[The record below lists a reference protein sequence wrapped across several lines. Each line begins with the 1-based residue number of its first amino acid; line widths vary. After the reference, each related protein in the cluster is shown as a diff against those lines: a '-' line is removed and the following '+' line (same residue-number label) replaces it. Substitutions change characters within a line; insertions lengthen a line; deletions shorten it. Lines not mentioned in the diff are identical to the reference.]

1 MTHFLRIFTR
11 LLFLLPIFLLL
22 SCGGSSS
29 SLGESSPVS
38 LLGSNCTLTSSPFP
52 VTAAAISEAP
62 SQKDVFYTAIYEAA
76 NSAASEA
83 SKSSK
88 TPVLNP
94 LTVTPLQSLVG
105 DNRYYAAA
113 VNAYVWGLPAEQFW
127 EKQGYYYT
135 NSTPPIPVNSLYLA
149 NTINTGTSIVSPNT
163 SVLYA
168 NGFVDLSV
176 NPYLVTY
183 PQSSIY
189 NVLQIMDAYTNV
201 QGSVGTR
208 VNTCGS
214 VVLYYAN
221 ASYASAVRAA
231 YPNNSL
237 AIYTPQAWLLGRVA
251 VDSYA
256 VPTESGTPQTLYQQL
271 YGTASSALALWKS
284 QNVLKQYTL
293 SALTKYTNTNGG
305 SVKQSS
311 APSTETKA
319 SSATQFY
326 TNLAAAIGQNQLLV
340 NYAGVQNGILNLT
353 SNVANQSAM
362 FSNFSMMGLT
372 STGFDTSG
380 LTTAQKEKISTAYA
394 EAASAITLIANN
406 PTSDSATPPAT
417 YWAINNTLGQYNPT
431 YGGWITAAAVAQV
444 GLGANLAADGAYPQL
459 MRDSGGEL
467 LSGASGNS
475 YSLNFSS
482 TGIPPITTNNGFWS
496 VTIYDSK
503 NNLYS
508 STTNSYY
515 YTSQVGGVYGVYAL
529 GSIQLASASGIPTL
543 YFQNS
548 TPTNS
553 ARLPYW
559 IPVPAGDFT
568 VLMRLYNPV
577 AANTNGVSTILNPYN
592 GTSSA
597 SSPQWIPPPVVKN

>member
-515 YTSQVGGVYGVYAL
+515 YTSQVGGVYAL

-553 ARLPYW
+553 ARLPFW

>member
-1 MTHFLRIFTR
+1 LI
-11 LLFLLPIFLLL
+11 

-29 SLGESSPVS
+29 TASESS
-38 LLGSNCTLTSSPFP
+38 SNCTLTSSPFP
-52 VTAAAISEAP
+52 LTEASISDAP
-62 SQKDVFYTAIYEAA
+62 SQKEILYAAIYELAA
-76 NSAASEA
+76 KTAAD
-83 SKSSK
+83 SKP
-88 TPVLNP
+88 PVSNP

-113 VNAYVWGLPAEQFW
+113 VSAYVWGLPAEQFW
-127 EKQGYYYT
+127 EKQGYYFT
-135 NSTPPIPVNSLYLA
+135 SNTPSIPVNSLYLA
-149 NTINTGTSIVSPNT
+149 NTINTGTSIVYPNT

-201 QGSVGTR
+201 QGSVGSR

-221 ASYASAVRAA
+221 ASYAEAVRAA

-271 YGTASSALALWKS
+271 YGAASSALALWKS
-284 QNVLKQYTL
+284 QNVLKQYSL

-311 APSTETKA
+311 APSTDEYA

-326 TNLAAAIGQNQLLV
+326 TNLAAAVGQNQFLV
-340 NYAGVQNGILNLT
+340 NYAGVQNGVLNMT
-353 SNVANQSAM
+353 SNVVDQSAM
-362 FSNFSMMGLT
+362 FNNFSMMGLT
-372 STGFDTSG
+372 SGSFNTSG
-380 LTTAQKEKISTAYA
+380 LTTAQKDKISTAYA
-394 EAASAITLIANN
+394 DAYSAIKLIASASNNSIATN
-406 PTSDSATPPAT
+406 
-417 YWAINNTLGQYNPT
+417 YWTISNTLGQYSPK
-431 YGGWITAAAVAQV
+431 YLGWITAASVAQV

-459 MRDSGGEL
+459 MVDSGGQTL
-467 LSGASGNS
+467 TGASGNS

-515 YTSQVGGVYGVYAL
+515 YTSQVGGVYAL
-529 GSIQLASASGIPTL
+529 GSIQLANTGTIPTL

-559 IPVPAGDFT
+559 IPVPAGEFT

>member
-1 MTHFLRIFTR
+1 MHQGDFNMTYFLHVFAR
-11 LLFLLPIFLLL
+11 LLFLLPIFLLI

-29 SLGESSPVS
+29 SVS
-38 LLGSNCTLTSSPFP
+38 ETSGNCTLTSSPFP
-52 VTAAAISEAP
+52 VTEASISDAP
-62 SQKDVFYTAIYEAA
+62 SQKEILYAAIYELAA
-76 NSAASEA
+76 KTAADSNP
-83 SKSSK
+83 
-88 TPVLNP
+88 PVSNP

-113 VNAYVWGLPAEQFW
+113 VSAYVWGLPVEQFW
-127 EKQGYYYT
+127 EKQGYYFT
-135 NSTPPIPVNSLYLA
+135 NNNPPIPVNSLYLA

-201 QGSVGTR
+201 QGSVGSR

-231 YPNNSL
+231 YPNNSI

-256 VPTESGTPQTLYQQL
+256 VPTESGTPQTLYQML

-305 SVKQSS
+305 SVQQSS
-311 APSTETKA
+311 APSTDQYA
-319 SSATQFY
+319 SSSTQFY
-326 TNLAAAIGQNQLLV
+326 TNLAAAVGQNQFLV
-340 NYAGVQNGILNLT
+340 NYAGVQNGVLNMT
-353 SNVANQSAM
+353 SSVVDQSAM
-362 FSNFSMMGLT
+362 FSNFSMIGLT
-372 STGFDTSG
+372 SGSFDTSG
-380 LTTAQKEKISTAYA
+380 LTTAQKDKISAAYA
-394 EAASAITLIANN
+394 DAYAAINLIASASNN
-406 PTSDSATPPAT
+406 SASTN
-417 YWAINNTLGQYNPT
+417 YWTISNTLGQYSPK
-431 YGGWITAAAVAQV
+431 YLGWITAAAVAQV
-444 GLGANLAADGAYPQL
+444 GLGANLAADGAYPQV
-459 MRDSGGEL
+459 MKDSGGQIL
-467 LSGASGNS
+467 TGASGNS

-496 VTIYDSK
+496 VTIYDSN

-515 YTSQVGGVYGVYAL
+515 YTSQVGGVYAL
-529 GSIQLASASGIPTL
+529 GSIQLASAGGIPTL

-548 TPTNS
+548 VPTNS
-553 ARLPYW
+553 ERLPYW
-559 IPVPAGDFT
+559 IPVPADNFT

-592 GTSSA
+592 DISSA
-597 SSPQWIPPPVVKN
+597 SSPQWIPPAVVKN

>member
-1 MTHFLRIFTR
+1 MTHFLRVFAK
-11 LLFLLPIFLLL
+11 LLFLLPIFFLI

-29 SLGESSPVS
+29 TASESS
-38 LLGSNCTLTSSPFP
+38 GNCTLTSSPFP
-52 VTAAAISEAP
+52 LTEASISDAP
-62 SQKDVFYTAIYEAA
+62 SQKEILYAAIYELAA
-76 NSAASEA
+76 KTAAD
-83 SKSSK
+83 SKP
-88 TPVLNP
+88 PVSNP

-113 VNAYVWGLPAEQFW
+113 VSAYVWGLPAEQFW
-127 EKQGYYYT
+127 EKQGYYFT
-135 NSTPPIPVNSLYLA
+135 SNTPSIPVNSLYLA

-201 QGSVGTR
+201 QGSVGSR

-221 ASYASAVRAA
+221 ASYAEAVRAA

-284 QNVLKQYTL
+284 QNVLKQYSL

-311 APSTETKA
+311 APSTDEYA

-326 TNLAAAIGQNQLLV
+326 TNLAAAVGQNQFLV
-340 NYAGVQNGILNLT
+340 NYAGVQNGVLNMT
-353 SNVANQSAM
+353 SNVVDQSAM
-362 FSNFSMMGLT
+362 FNNFSMMGLT
-372 STGFDTSG
+372 SGSFNTSG
-380 LTTAQKEKISTAYA
+380 LTTAQKDKISTAYA
-394 EAASAITLIANN
+394 DAYSAIKLIASASNNSIATN
-406 PTSDSATPPAT
+406 
-417 YWAINNTLGQYNPT
+417 YWTISNTLGQYSPK
-431 YGGWITAAAVAQV
+431 YLGWITAASVAQV

-459 MRDSGGEL
+459 MVDSGGQTL
-467 LSGASGNS
+467 TGASGNS

-515 YTSQVGGVYGVYAL
+515 YTSQVGGVYAL
-529 GSIQLASASGIPTL
+529 GSIQLANTGTIPTL

-559 IPVPAGDFT
+559 IPVPAGEFT

>member
-113 VNAYVWGLPAEQFW
+113 VSAYVWGLPAEQFW

-515 YTSQVGGVYGVYAL
+515 YTSQVCGVYAL

>member
-1 MTHFLRIFTR
+1 MTHFLHLFAR
-11 LLFLLPIFLLL
+11 LFFLSPIFLMI

-29 SLGESSPVS
+29 SLGESSPASVLS
-38 LLGSNCTLTSSPFP
+38 SNCTLTSSPFP
-52 VTAAAISEAP
+52 VTAAPISDAP
-62 SQKDVFYTAIYEAA
+62 SQLDVFYTAIYA
-76 NSAASEA
+76 AASNAAIEA
-83 SKSSK
+83 SKDSIK
-88 TPVLNP
+88 VGGGVVRNP
-94 LTVTPLQSLVG
+94 LAVTPLQALVG

-113 VNAYVWGLPAEQFW
+113 VSAYVWGLPVEQFW
-127 EKQGYYYT
+127 EKQGYYFT
-135 NSTPPIPVNSLYLA
+135 NNAIAINTLDPVL
-149 NTINTGTSIVSPNT
+149 TINTGTSIVSPNT

-183 PQSSIY
+183 PQSSTY

-221 ASYASAVRAA
+221 ASYASAVREA

-256 VPTESGTPQTLYQQL
+256 VPTENGTPQTLYQTL

-293 SALTKYTNTNGG
+293 SALTKYTNTKGG

-311 APSTETKA
+311 APSTETTA

-326 TNLAAAIGQNQLLV
+326 TNLAAAVGQNQFLV
-340 NYAGVQNGILNLT
+340 NYAGVQNGVLNMA
-353 SNVANQSAM
+353 SNVTDQSAM

-372 STGFDTSG
+372 STGFNTSG
-380 LTTAQKEKISTAYA
+380 LTTAQKEKIPTAYA

-406 PTSDSATPPAT
+406 PTPDPAT
-417 YWAINNTLGQYNPT
+417 NWVINNTLGQYSPT

-459 MRDSGGEL
+459 KKDSGDEP
-467 LSGASGNS
+467 LSGANSNS

-496 VTIYDSK
+496 VTIYDSS

-515 YTSQVGGVYGVYAL
+515 YTTQVGGVYAL
-529 GSIQLASASGIPTL
+529 GSIQLASAGGIPTL

-548 TPTNS
+548 VPTNS
-553 ARLPYW
+553 ALLPYW
-559 IPVPAGDFT
+559 IPVPADTFT

-597 SSPQWIPPPVVKN
+597 SSPQWIPPAVVKN